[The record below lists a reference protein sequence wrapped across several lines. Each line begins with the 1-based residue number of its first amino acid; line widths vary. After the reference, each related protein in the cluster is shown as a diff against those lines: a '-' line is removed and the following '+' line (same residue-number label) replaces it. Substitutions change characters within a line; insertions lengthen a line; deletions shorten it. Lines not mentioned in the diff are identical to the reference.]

1 MPCDYSLY
9 PPNWRTEIR
18 PAILARAG
26 NRCEVCGAK
35 NGDCGYRD
43 SEGKWYSSE
52 YIYETLEK
60 YGCDFFESGNELHH
74 CWDKKGNPTKPTKIV
89 LTIAHWH
96 DKDPMNCDPENLKA
110 ACQYCHLTHD
120 KDQHQT
126 NARLTRE
133 KRAGLQRMF

>member
-1 MPCDYSLY
+1 MAFDRSKY
-9 PPNWRTEIR
+9 PANWHTEIR
-18 PAILARAG
+18 PAILARAE
-26 NRCEVCGAK
+26 NRCEICGAK
-35 NGDCGYRD
+35 NGNYGYRGKDGAWYD
-43 SEGKWYSSE
+43 SGF
-52 YIYETLEK
+52 ILMVLENT
-60 YGCDFFESGNELHH
+60 GVDLFDIAQPLSH
-74 CWDKKGNPTKPTKIV
+74 CWDKQGNPTKHTKIV